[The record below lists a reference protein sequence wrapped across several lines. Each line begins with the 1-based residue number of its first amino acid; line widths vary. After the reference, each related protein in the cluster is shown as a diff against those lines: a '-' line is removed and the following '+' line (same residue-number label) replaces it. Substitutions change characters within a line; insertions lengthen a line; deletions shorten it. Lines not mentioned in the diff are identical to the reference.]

1 MAFFSFPSIS
11 IFSYDFLDFIPASTI
26 SATYCLILCHKEP
39 DFRWSRIGNVTQASI
54 DVFMVFRGVYTPIKN
69 PLIVC
74 ISNHLP
80 RSSVFQ
86 EKVVPLLN
94 KEQKKMVVEEKYMA
108 RCIEL
113 ARGGEGNTAPNPMV
127 GAVIVHKG
135 KIIGEGFHRKCG
147 EAHAE
152 VNAVASVRDEALL
165 RDSTIY
171 VSLEPCSHY
180 GKTPPCAELIIRK
193 GIPRVVVGTLDP
205 FPEVSGRGVRMLRE
219 AGIEVVTGVLEE
231 EARALNPAFM
241 TFQIRKRPYV
251 YLKWAQSAD
260 GFMDIRREDASV
272 PSVLLSSAETLRRV
286 HRLRSEVAAIMV
298 GTRTALLDNP
308 SLTVRH
314 WAGRS
319 PVRVV
324 LDRTLKLPVGSHLLD
339 GAVRTLVFTAVEVE
353 SRLNVEYVQIDFG
366 QEVLSQVL
374 QYLYEQNL
382 NSLMVEGGAE
392 LLESFFDA
400 GLWDEAWV
408 ETAPVVL
415 GAGVKAPAVPGVLTG
430 TEQRHGHLLETWKQK
445 A

>member
-1 MAFFSFPSIS
+1 
-11 IFSYDFLDFIPASTI
+11 
-26 SATYCLILCHKEP
+26 
-39 DFRWSRIGNVTQASI
+39 
-54 DVFMVFRGVYTPIKN
+54 MVFRGVYTPIKN

-339 GAVRTLVFTAVEVE
+339 GAVPTLVFTAVEVE
-353 SRLNVEYVQIDFG
+353 SRPNVEYVQIDFG

-374 QYLYEQNL
+374 QYLYGQNL

-392 LLESFFDA
+392 LLESFLDA

-430 TEQRHGHLLETWKQK
+430 TEQRHEHLLETWKQK

>member
-1 MAFFSFPSIS
+1 
-11 IFSYDFLDFIPASTI
+11 
-26 SATYCLILCHKEP
+26 
-39 DFRWSRIGNVTQASI
+39 
-54 DVFMVFRGVYTPIKN
+54 MVFRGVYTPIKN

-86 EKVVPLLN
+86 EKVVLLLN

-152 VNAVASVRDEALL
+152 VNAVASVWDEALL

-339 GAVRTLVFTAVEVE
+339 GAVPTLVFTAVEVE
-353 SRLNVEYVQIDFG
+353 SRPNVEYVQIDFG

-374 QYLYEQNL
+374 QYLYGQNL

-392 LLESFFDA
+392 LLESFLDA

-430 TEQRHGHLLETWKQK
+430 TEQRHEHLLETWKQK

>member
-1 MAFFSFPSIS
+1 
-11 IFSYDFLDFIPASTI
+11 
-26 SATYCLILCHKEP
+26 
-39 DFRWSRIGNVTQASI
+39 
-54 DVFMVFRGVYTPIKN
+54 MVFRGVYTPIKN

-86 EKVVPLLN
+86 EKVVLLLN

-152 VNAVASVRDEALL
+152 VNAVASVWDEALL

-339 GAVRTLVFTAVEVE
+339 GAVPTLVFTAVEVE
-353 SRLNVEYVQIDFG
+353 SRPNVEYVQIDFG

-374 QYLYEQNL
+374 QYLYGQNL

-392 LLESFFDA
+392 LLESFLDA

>member
-1 MAFFSFPSIS
+1 MI
-11 IFSYDFLDFIPASTI
+11 
-26 SATYCLILCHKEP
+26 
-39 DFRWSRIGNVTQASI
+39 
-54 DVFMVFRGVYTPIKN
+54 
-69 PLIVC
+69 
-74 ISNHLP
+74 
-80 RSSVFQ
+80 
-86 EKVVPLLN
+86 
-94 KEQKKMVVEEKYMA
+94 VEEKYMA

-113 ARGGEGNTAPNPMV
+113 ARGGAGHTAPNPMV
-127 GAVIVHKG
+127 GAVIVHNG

-180 GKTPPCAELIIRK
+180 GKTPPCAELIIKK

-241 TFQIRKRPYV
+241 TFQMRKRPYI

-260 GFMDIRREDASV
+260 GFLDVRREDASEPPV
-272 PSVLLSSAETLRRV
+272 RLSSAETFRRV
-286 HRLRSEVAAIMV
+286 HRLRSEVAAILV

-324 LDRTLKLPVGSHLLD
+324 LDRMLKLPADAHLLD
-339 GAVRTLVFTAVEVE
+339 GTVRTLVFTALEAE
-353 SRLNVEYVQIDFG
+353 SRPNVEYVRIDFG
-366 QEVLSQVL
+366 QEVLPQVL
-374 QYLYEQNL
+374 HYLAGQQL
-382 NSLMVEGGAE
+382 NSLMVEGGAR
-392 LLESFFDA
+392 LLAGFLDA

-415 GAGVKAPAVPGVLTG
+415 GAGVKAPAVSGVLVA
-430 TEQRHGHLLETWKQK
+430 TEQRDGHLLARWRQEI
-445 A
+445 

>member
-1 MAFFSFPSIS
+1 
-11 IFSYDFLDFIPASTI
+11 
-26 SATYCLILCHKEP
+26 
-39 DFRWSRIGNVTQASI
+39 
-54 DVFMVFRGVYTPIKN
+54 
-69 PLIVC
+69 
-74 ISNHLP
+74 
-80 RSSVFQ
+80 
-86 EKVVPLLN
+86 
-94 KEQKKMVVEEKYMA
+94 MVVEEKYMA

-251 YLKWAQSAD
+251 YLKWPRAQMVY
-260 GFMDIRREDASV
+260 GYPEKM
-272 PSVLLSSAETLRRV
+272 LLYLRCFCLQPRLSEV
-286 HRLRSEVAAIMV
+286 HRASFRSGGYYGRDTYGVVRQSVADCAALGWPFSSPGGSRPDVEVAGRFA
-298 GTRTALLDNP
+298 
-308 SLTVRH
+308 S
-314 WAGRS
+314 AGWRGAYARIYSCRS
-319 PVRVV
+319 RKPTECRVCA
-324 LDRTLKLPVGSHLLD
+324 D
-339 GAVRTLVFTAVEVE
+339 
-353 SRLNVEYVQIDFG
+353 
-366 QEVLSQVL
+366 
-374 QYLYEQNL
+374 
-382 NSLMVEGGAE
+382 
-392 LLESFFDA
+392 
-400 GLWDEAWV
+400 
-408 ETAPVVL
+408 
-415 GAGVKAPAVPGVLTG
+415 
-430 TEQRHGHLLETWKQK
+430 
-445 A
+445 